1 MTSPG
6 VTGPGGLLARRAHVP
21 SWMLAAAVAA
31 ALAAL
36 SAALNWH
43 GGDTPNVLFRI
54 ELFKRAGFTVWNAA
68 WYGGHHTV
76 AYSAL
81 LPPLGAA
88 VGPAVLGVA
97 SAVLAATCFDRLLRS
112 APAAI
117 SPRRAT
123 AASLLFAAGTVT
135 NIAVGRLAFAM
146 GLALGLAAVLAG
158 RRNHWWL
165 AGILSVLTPLASP
178 VAGLFLALTWGARL
192 IGRRIAPLTGTSVDP
207 GRADGVSSA
216 TSSRQLPAAA
226 CCALAT
232 VPLAL
237 STLLFPEGGVFPFG
251 PGAFAFMVGINVLAL
266 VLIPREQV
274 VLRIG
279 VLLYLAVCTAAF
291 VAPNPLGGNVS
302 RLGMYLL
309 GPLVVAI
316 APRRRLVL
324 LALPVLLFW
333 QWTPAFDAIFTARH
347 DPSTGAAYHAPLVA
361 FLQHQPQVVGRIEI
375 PFTERH
381 YEAAYVAPVV
391 ALARGWERQL
401 DMDRNPIFY
410 EEALDPVRYHQWLLE
425 NGVQYVALPD
435 VALDESAFLER
446 DLLLRPQ
453 TYLTPVWRNTHWQ
466 VWQVVGSPGLVTG
479 PARLVEATPDKIV
492 VDATAPGPVLVRVR
506 WTPYLSVDGPA
517 CVRPAGAEWTSLDV
531 REPGRLALHPVLLGE
546 RAQC

>member
-1 MTSPG
+1 
-6 VTGPGGLLARRAHVP
+6 
-21 SWMLAAAVAA
+21 MLAA
-31 ALAAL
+31 ALAAAL
-36 SAALNWH
+36 ATVAAAFNWH
-43 GGDTPNVLFRI
+43 GADTPNVLFRI

-88 VGPAVLGVA
+88 LGPAVLGVV
-97 SAVLAATCFDRLLRS
+97 SAVLAAACFDRLLRS

-146 GLALGLAAVLAG
+146 GLGLGLAAVLAG
-158 RRNHWWL
+158 RRGRWWL
-165 AGILSVLTPLASP
+165 AGVLSALTPLASP
-178 VAGLFLALTWGARL
+178 VAGVFLALAWVAWLVT
-192 IGRRIAPLTGTSVDP
+192 RRHGPAGDLGN
-207 GRADGVSSA
+207 GGVA
-216 TSSRQLPAAA
+216 IRLPAAA

-232 VPLAL
+232 VPLGLA
-237 STLLFPEGGVFPFG
+237 TLLFPEGGVYPFG
-251 PGAFAFMVGINVLAL
+251 LGAFAFMVGINVLAL

-274 VLRIG
+274 ALRVG

-302 RLGMYLL
+302 RLGMYIL

-333 QWTPAFDAIFTARH
+333 QWRPAVDAIFTARH
-347 DPSTGAAYHAPLVA
+347 DPSTAVAYHAPLLA

-401 DMDRNPIFY
+401 DMERNPIFY
-410 EEALDPVRYHQWLLE
+410 EESLDPVRYHQWLLE

-435 VALDESAFLER
+435 VSLDDSAFLER

-453 TYLTPVWRNTHWQ
+453 PYLTPVWRNAHWQ

-479 PARLVEATPDKIV
+479 PARLVEATPDRIV
-492 VDATAPGPVLVRVR
+492 VDATAPGSVLVRVR
-506 WTPYLSVDGPA
+506 WTPYWSVDGPA
-517 CVRPAGAEWTSLDV
+517 CVQPSGTEWTQLDV
-531 REPGRLALHPVLLGE
+531 REPGRLLLHPVLLGE
-546 RAQC
+546 RTQC